1 MKQPFFVL
9 VCSSTELSEIEG
21 VSAAGTDS
29 EAQRLTPS
37 LDAEFIA
44 LGKTKSAESLPV
56 SPEGIV
62 SPAIISKACLNLLDA
77 EIRIVNAGTFKP
89 IKGLDDK
96 NYFDLALEPSK
107 NFSQEDAFSFDEC
120 ESIFVSSIK
129 LLDKMGFDK
138 DKHELIIAECV
149 VGGTTTAL
157 GLLDTLGFEA
167 LDLISSSFKD
177 NNKEIKEKIL
187 KNFQQRTKNMDFD
200 ELENPIYSSAIAG
213 DKAQVVICALTLAA
227 MQQATKTTL
236 AGGTQMLAIYA
247 LIQDLTQEFFI
258 EDLIEISTSPW
269 IINDASSNALILAQ
283 TINENLELQY
293 LNNVDSL
300 DETFDKEISKF
311 TNYPSWQK
319 IKELY
324 NQGHVKEGVGMGALL
339 KLLSQNLSVV

>member
-21 VSAAGTDS
+21 VSAAGADS

-129 LLDKMGFDK
+129 LLDKMGFD
-138 DKHELIIAECV
+138 
-149 VGGTTTAL
+149 
-157 GLLDTLGFEA
+157 
-167 LDLISSSFKD
+167 
-177 NNKEIKEKIL
+177 N
-187 KNFQQRTKNMDFD
+187 
-200 ELENPIYSSAIAG
+200 
-213 DKAQVVICALTLAA
+213 
-227 MQQATKTTL
+227 
-236 AGGTQMLAIYA
+236 
-247 LIQDLTQEFFI
+247 
-258 EDLIEISTSPW
+258 
-269 IINDASSNALILAQ
+269 
-283 TINENLELQY
+283 
-293 LNNVDSL
+293 SL
-300 DETFDKEISKF
+300 
-311 TNYPSWQK
+311 
-319 IKELY
+319 
-324 NQGHVKEGVGMGALL
+324 
-339 KLLSQNLSVV
+339 